1 MKLRTNKAAA
11 EHSGIPVK
19 LINAVIRQLGG
30 KYRLADIYLHGVD
43 DGVDDGV
50 DGGYPGFT
58 YYTDT
63 VAFYRRHKAAINAL
77 VMEQADELGEDPVQM
92 VLRWRCIAGEAP
104 KAPKAPKDE
113 TKEALAK
120 YHDQLDYFRTAL
132 HDRATDQ
139 RLVGQMIYGGPVREE
154 HTQVCNGLAWFAA
167 EEVARA
173 VVIDE

>member
-1 MKLRTNKAAA
+1 MKLRTVKEAV
-11 EHSGIPVK
+11 EYSGLPAK

-30 KYRLADIYLHGVD
+30 KDRLADIYLH
-43 DGVDDGV
+43 GV

-63 VAFYRRHKAAINAL
+63 VAFYKRHKAAINAL
-77 VMEQADELGEDPVQM
+77 LFEQADELGEDPVQM

-139 RLVGQMIYGGPVREE
+139 RLVGQMIYGGPIREE

>member
-43 DGVDDGV
+43 
-50 DGGYPGFT
+50 GGYPGFT

-63 VAFYRRHKAAINAL
+63 VAFYKRHKTAINAL

-92 VLRWRCIAGEAP
+92 VLRWRGIAGEAP

-139 RLVGQMIYGGPVREE
+139 RLVGQMIYGGPIREE